1 MTKENQL
8 VIFNEKLQRQE
19 SSFYFYSDFFSEQ
32 EFHKF
37 SLIAKGESEY
47 FKSHQYQFKISPES
61 DRSEIVNSVFHNFQI
76 KDQSRYHHIKC
87 VIEELVMNAQ
97 QACTISVIRVLLQA
111 PFLMVCVKDQ
121 AGILDAATIR
131 KSLIQQLPEMLKPNL
146 EEGKG
151 AGLGLML
158 VYMHSICS
166 FFKLNKNIST
176 EISVLF
182 RLDLRQTQ
190 KEEIMPSLVIF
201 EGEDA

>member
-8 VIFNEKLQRQE
+8 EILNEQLKRQE
-19 SSFYFYSDFFSEQ
+19 SSFYFQSDFFSEQ

-37 SLIAKGESEY
+37 SLIAKGESTE
-47 FKSHQYQFKISPES
+47 FMSHQYQFNIGPES
-61 DRSEIVNSVFHNFQI
+61 DRTEIIHDIFNHFQI

-87 VIEELVMNAQ
+87 VVEELIMNAQ
-97 QACTISVIRVLLQA
+97 QACTTSVIQVLHQA

-158 VYMHSICS
+158 VYMNSICS

-176 EISVLF
+176 EVFVLF
-182 RLDLRQTQ
+182 RLDLRQIQ

-201 EGEDA
+201 EGESA

>member
-8 VIFNEKLQRQE
+8 EMFNEQLNHQE
-19 SSFYFYSDFFSEQ
+19 SSFYFHSDFFSEQ

-37 SLIAKGESEY
+37 SLIAKGESEE
-47 FKSHQYQFKISPES
+47 FKSHQYQFNISPQS
-61 DRSEIVNSVFHNFQI
+61 DRLEIIKDIFNHFQI
-76 KDQSRYHHIKC
+76 MDQSRYHHIKC
-87 VIEELVMNAQ
+87 VVEELIMNAQ
-97 QACTISVIRVLLQA
+97 QVSANSVIQVLHQA

-121 AGILDAATIR
+121 AGLLDASTIR
-131 KSLIQQLPEMLKPNL
+131 NSLIQHLPEMLKPNL

-176 EISVLF
+176 EVFVLF
-182 RLDLRQTQ
+182 RLDLRQIQ

-201 EGEDA
+201 EGESA